1 MLDDIEKM
9 REKFLNN
16 FFYSTL
22 VNKLKMVMQNLLIQ
36 KKSNYTS
43 ILSKFYCGHPP
54 TFSKCIIKVVLS
66 PKVLGF
72 STHVAFT
79 YKG

>member
-1 MLDDIEKM
+1 M
-9 REKFLNN
+9 NN

-43 ILSKFYCGHPP
+43 NFIQILLWSSSYFQQVYNKGC
-54 TFSKCIIKVVLS
+54 SLS
-66 PKVLGF
+66 QSIGIQYSRSIYL
-72 STHVAFT
+72 
-79 YKG
+79 